1 MSRIL
6 LDTSA
11 YSAFM
16 RGQEGA
22 KVAIQE
28 ASEIV
33 LTPVVLG
40 ELRAGFLRGT
50 RRRRNEALLARFQSS
65 ARVRS
70 VAIDDE
76 TSQRYAAVLH
86 ALRKA
91 GTPIS
96 ANDVWIAA
104 SAMQH
109 GLRVVTTDPDFERV
123 PQILVERLRVD

>member
-16 RGQEGA
+16 RGDEGA
-22 KVAIQE
+22 KVALQE
-28 ASEIV
+28 ADQIV

-50 RRRRNEALLARFQSS
+50 RRSRNEALLARFQS
-65 ARVRS
+65 APRVRS
-70 VAIDDE
+70 VPMDDD
-76 TSQRYAAVLH
+76 TSERYAAILDG
-86 ALRKA
+86 LRRA

-109 GLRVVTTDPDFERV
+109 GLRIVTTDPDFDRV
-123 PQILVERLRVD
+123 PQILVRRLQVA